1 MFLQSKGSK
10 SYVPFNILYVIC
22 IWFVCHSHVIQIS
35 ILCTRMSLACH
46 SNVTRKCLYFI
57 CMYSFVIGMSF
68 VCTRMSSLC
77 YTYALICCPHFTCMY
92 SYIIHMSL
100 VWLVCHPYVTFMYSY
115 VTCMSLI
122 CTRLS
127 SVCHSYLLG
136 SHPYVTCKRCYM
148 SLLSWVIFSN
158 VFSQEKTKK
167 NYVFK
172 WNILKT
178 KHNRKKP
185 YIAFSLHHW
194 LSICNKNFWDL
205 MISAWIRAR

>member
-1 MFLQSKGSK
+1 MIRM
-10 SYVPFNILYVIC
+10 PF
-22 IWFVCHSHVIQIS
+22 
-35 ILCTRMSLACH
+35 ACH
-46 SNVTRKCLYFI
+46 SNVNP
-57 CMYSFVIGMSF
+57 MYSYV
-68 VCTRMSSLC
+68 TRMSFECHSYVLVFYLYVLVC
-77 YTYALICCPHFTCMY
+77 HPYVTRMLICRPHFTCMY
-92 SYIIHMSL
+92 SYIIHMSV

-158 VFSQEKTKK
+158 VFSQKKTKK

-178 KHNRKKP
+178 KHNRKKTH
-185 YIAFSLHHW
+185 IAFSLHHW
-194 LSICNKNFWDL
+194 LSIWNKKFWDL
-205 MISAWIRAR
+205 MISAWVRAR

>member
-1 MFLQSKGSK
+1 MYRLIFFMSFAYDSYAIRMSFKCQ
-10 SYVPFNILYVIC
+10 SYVL
-22 IWFVCHSHVIQIS
+22 VCHSHVI
-35 ILCTRMSLACH
+35 RMSLVCACIL
-46 SNVTRKCLYFI
+46 S
-57 CMYSFVIGMSF
+57 

-77 YTYALICCPHFTCMY
+77 YTYALISRPHFTCMY
-92 SYIIHMSL
+92 SYIIHMSV

-136 SHPYVTCKRCYM
+136 SHPYVTCKRCYHEPFT
-148 SLLSWVIFSN
+148 WVIFSN

-178 KHNRKKP
+178 KHNRKKTH
-185 YIAFSLHHW
+185 IAFSLHHW
-194 LSICNKNFWDL
+194 LSIWNKKFWDL
-205 MISAWIRAR
+205 MISAWVRAR

>member
-1 MFLQSKGSK
+1 MYRLIFFMSFAYDSYAIRMSFKCQ
-10 SYVPFNILYVIC
+10 SYVL
-22 IWFVCHSHVIQIS
+22 VCHSHVI
-35 ILCTRMSLACH
+35 RMSLVCACIL
-46 SNVTRKCLYFI
+46 S
-57 CMYSFVIGMSF
+57 

-77 YTYALICCPHFTCMY
+77 YTYALISRPHFTCMY
-92 SYIIHMSL
+92 SYIIHMSV

-178 KHNRKKP
+178 KHNRKKTH
-185 YIAFSLHHW
+185 IAFSLHHW
-194 LSICNKNFWDL
+194 LSIWNKKFWDL
-205 MISAWIRAR
+205 MISAWVRAR

>member
-1 MFLQSKGSK
+1 MIRM
-10 SYVPFNILYVIC
+10 PF
-22 IWFVCHSHVIQIS
+22 
-35 ILCTRMSLACH
+35 ACH
-46 SNVTRKCLYFI
+46 SNVNP
-57 CMYSFVIGMSF
+57 MYSYV
-68 VCTRMSSLC
+68 TRMSFEC
-77 YTYALICCPHFTCMY
+77 H
-92 SYIIHMSL
+92 SYVL
-100 VWLVCHPYVTFMYSY
+100 VFYLYVLVCHPYVTRMRSY
-115 VTCMSLI
+115 VALISLVCTRISSICQSYDWYVIRMSLL
-122 CTRLS
+122 CTS
-127 SVCHSYLLG
+127 MSPVCRSYVLVC
-136 SHPYVTCKRCYM
+136 HPYVTRIYSEVIHMSLVRGVTM

-205 MISAWIRAR
+205 MISAWVRAR